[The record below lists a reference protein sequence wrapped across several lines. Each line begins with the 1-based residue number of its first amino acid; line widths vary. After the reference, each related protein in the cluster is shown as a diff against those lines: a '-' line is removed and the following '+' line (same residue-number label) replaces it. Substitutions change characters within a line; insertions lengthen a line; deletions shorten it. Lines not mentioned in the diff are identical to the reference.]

1 MKATI
6 QSSDQI
12 TDGWIND
19 VSFIRLKEVSLSY
32 ELPESLRVGVS
43 RAVLQLAA
51 TNVIVWTDWTA
62 GDPETMYTTGGRY
75 FMAQNNIPLPTQI
88 VASVRVN
95 F

>member
-1 MKATI
+1 
-6 QSSDQI
+6 
-12 TDGWIND
+12 
-19 VSFIRLKEVSLSY
+19 
-32 ELPESLRVGVS
+32 VS